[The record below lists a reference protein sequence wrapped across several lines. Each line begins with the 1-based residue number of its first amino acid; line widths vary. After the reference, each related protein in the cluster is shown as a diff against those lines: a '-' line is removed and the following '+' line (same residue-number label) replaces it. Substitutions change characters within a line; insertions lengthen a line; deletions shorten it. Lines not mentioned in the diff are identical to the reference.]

1 METVWQRVRSKKHTV
16 VVGSLGAAPAD
27 LASRVVRVDCGTT
40 SSLLGPLLEARTRIE
55 QLVQQQDRPILDS
68 AAAQLRAGLRRRLL
82 GEEPES
88 QRGGA
93 FIRAFNQL
101 CLDGAGGLV
110 LDGIQNADRAT
121 LQWLTDVLG
130 ERSWLKA
137 PIVLVHQGAE
147 PSGDVSE
154 LIEAVRRQCGVDSVV
169 KSASSPADVDAAG
182 DAGEAEPS
190 PEQFDSLPA
199 AALRVLRAA
208 AMSGK
213 VFDAAIVAALLDSD
227 EFAVL
232 EQLQTVRDAG
242 LPIEDLGRGRFR
254 IPQGA
259 AQHLLG
265 SILPSLAEAWHRR
278 LAHLLGHV
286 ANKETEDEASVV
298 SPAGSAQSRPAA
310 SRTRPASPTRQSHVE
325 DPLRAARHASAV
337 GDSDLAAEQYV
348 AAARRAAE
356 MGAPHDAFALAEQ
369 ALELLDAVPGTESRR
384 VLRIRAL
391 AARARIQWQ
400 AAGPSEQFSLPAAL
414 ATADAAKA
422 LLTDQDPSDLRADL
436 GALCGGICYD
446 IGDKQALERALAELS
461 GVSRELLAADDP
473 IGAARLL
480 NDEAAVWVRLGDV
493 VRANYLLKKSRE
505 IFARLTPQN
514 AVARQELAETDH
526 MLARLILHVD
536 ARPGRE
542 EDAVRIGI
550 EHALAAEEAYRDLSL
565 PREQARVWET
575 LGRLELLRG
584 RGDAAIERLEASV
597 RAQQRFGDVLG
608 LARSAAALSDLLAAA
623 GRSRDALALL
633 GQSIAF
639 NLDKGSPLGLA
650 FNRAALEALAAK
662 SPDGEPEQ
670 RAFLESLRKQVRA
683 GEALL
688 GRADLPEDARTNQD
702 IRGNSG

>member
-1 METVWQRVRSKKHTV
+1 
-16 VVGSLGAAPAD
+16 
-27 LASRVVRVDCGTT
+27 
-40 SSLLGPLLEARTRIE
+40 
-55 QLVQQQDRPILDS
+55 
-68 AAAQLRAGLRRRLL
+68 
-82 GEEPES
+82 
-88 QRGGA
+88 
-93 FIRAFNQL
+93 
-101 CLDGAGGLV
+101 
-110 LDGIQNADRAT
+110 
-121 LQWLTDVLG
+121 
-130 ERSWLKA
+130 
-137 PIVLVHQGAE
+137 
-147 PSGDVSE
+147 
-154 LIEAVRRQCGVDSVV
+154 
-169 KSASSPADVDAAG
+169 
-182 DAGEAEPS
+182 
-190 PEQFDSLPA
+190 
-199 AALRVLRAA
+199 VLRAA

-227 EFAVL
+227 ELAVL

-254 IPQGA
+254 IPQVA

-278 LAHLLGHV
+278 LAQLLGH
-286 ANKETEDEASVV
+286 AASKETEDEGRVV
-298 SPAGSAQSRPAA
+298 SPSGSVQSPTAA
-310 SRTRPASPTRQSHVE
+310 SRLRPALPTRQSRVE

-422 LLTDQDPSDLRADL
+422 LLVDQDPSDLRADL

-650 FNRAALEALAAK
+650 FNRAALEALATK
-662 SPDGEPEQ
+662 SPDDEPEQ